1 MNTIALVI
9 TTVADNEQGRALVQN
24 LLDRKI
30 IACGHILPQGNSL
43 YSWQGK
49 KCDEMEC
56 TVVLKTSIWLGK
68 TIREEVQ
75 KLHKYE
81 LPEVLLMKADT
92 TPEYA
97 AWVEGE
103 VSKN

>member
-1 MNTIALVI
+1 MHEIALVI
-9 TTVADNEQGRALVQN
+9 TTVADNENGRSLVKN

-30 IACGHILPQGNSL
+30 IACGHVMPSGNSL
-43 YSWQGK
+43 YNWNGK
-49 KCDEMEC
+49 LCDEEEC
-56 TVVLKTSIWLGK
+56 TVVLKTSVWLGQM
-68 TIREEVQ
+68 IRQEVQ

-81 LPEVLLMKADT
+81 IPEVLLMKAES

-97 AWVEGE
+97 AWVESE